1 MDTFLRLTIFGL
13 ATGSI
18 YAVAASGL
26 VLTYTTSGIFNFAH
40 GAIAMMGAFMY
51 WELRVNQGLPTP
63 LALVLVLL
71 VFGPLMGVLI
81 ERLLIRRLRGA
92 SLAATLVATVGLL
105 AALIGISQAV
115 WEPTT
120 RVIRPFFDPE
130 GFWFAG
136 VFVSWHR
143 LIILIT
149 AVVVA
154 LGLWLLLHRTRVGVG
169 MRALVDDPDLLALSG
184 LGPARASTLSWAIG
198 ASLATL
204 AGVLISAL
212 LSLDA
217 ILLTLLV
224 INAYAAAVVGRLR
237 SIPLTFAGA
246 MMLGLL
252 QSYAV
257 QYLPKLFAG
266 DVFPDWLT
274 GVYDGIPVIVLFA
287 VLLLLPHARLSEAS
301 LVRRLVPVKVP
312 SLRRSLIAGAVLVA
326 LAVFV
331 SGQLSDLNLN
341 RVGTG
346 IALGII
352 VLSLVPLTGYGGQVA
367 LCQLTF
373 AGLGAVC
380 VDRWG
385 EGGSPLGWLLAILIP
400 AAVGALIALP
410 ALRLQGLYLA
420 LSTLAFAVLMDKM
433 VFPTEDFFYIGTT
446 TVDRLDLPVVSL
458 ESRRAWFVL
467 LAVVYA
473 ALAALVLVLRRGPF
487 GRQLIASRDSPAACA
502 TLGLGLTRTKFV
514 VFSLSAAMAGLGGA
528 LYAGMKIGISA
539 ENFTMSAG
547 LSILLLAVIGGIET
561 TSGPLLAGLVFAGAE
576 VIADDYP
583 ALEWLP
589 TTGIAVVAIA
599 LAFHPDGVFIEGGR
613 RLLQLVRPD
622 RGGTQPIRLSLGWQ
636 DASAPVVSAPAVPP
650 ASDLVHAR
658 TGRASGEEEV
668 APDGAPRG

>member
-1 MDTFLRLTIFGL
+1 VDTFLRLTIFGL

-40 GAIAMMGAFMY
+40 GAIAMMGGFMY
-51 WELRVNQGLPTP
+51 WELRVNRGLPTVVA
-63 LALVLVLL
+63 LALVLLA
-71 VFGPLMGVLI
+71 FGPLLGILI
-81 ERLLIRRLRGA
+81 ERVLIRRLRGA
-92 SLAATLVATVGLL
+92 SLAVTLVATVGLL
-105 AALIGISQAV
+105 AALIGVSQSV

-120 RVIRPFFDPE
+120 RVIRPFFDPD
-130 GFWFAG
+130 GFGVAG

-149 AVVVA
+149 AVLVA
-154 LGLWLLLHRTRVGVG
+154 VGLWALLHRTRVGIG

-184 LGPARASTLSWAIG
+184 LGPDRASTLSWAIG

-237 SIPLTFAGA
+237 SLPLTFAGA
-246 MMLGLL
+246 MFLGLL

-257 QYLPKLFAG
+257 EYMPKLFAD

-287 VLLLLPHARLSEAS
+287 VLLLLPHARLSETS
-301 LVRRLVPVKVP
+301 LVRRLTPVKVP
-312 SLRRSLIAGAVLVA
+312 SPRTSLLAGAVLVA
-326 LAVFV
+326 VAAVV
-331 SGQLSDLNLN
+331 SAQLSDLNLN

-373 AGLGAVC
+373 AGLGVVC

-385 EGGSPLGWLLAILIP
+385 EGGSPVGWVLAIAIP
-400 AAVGALIALP
+400 AGVGALIALP

-433 VFPTEDFFYIGTT
+433 VFPTESFFYIGTT
-446 TVDRLDLPVVSL
+446 TVDRLDLPFVSL
-458 ESRRAWFVL
+458 ESRRAWFVF
-467 LAVVYA
+467 LAVAYA
-473 ALAALVLVLRRGPF
+473 ALAVLVLALRRGPF
-487 GRQLIASRDSPAACA
+487 GRQLIA
-502 TLGLGLTRTKFV
+502 
-514 VFSLSAAMAGLGGA
+514 
-528 LYAGMKIGISA
+528 
-539 ENFTMSAG
+539 
-547 LSILLLAVIGGIET
+547 
-561 TSGPLLAGLVFAGAE
+561 
-576 VIADDYP
+576 
-583 ALEWLP
+583 
-589 TTGIAVVAIA
+589 
-599 LAFHPDGVFIEGGR
+599 
-613 RLLQLVRPD
+613 
-622 RGGTQPIRLSLGWQ
+622 
-636 DASAPVVSAPAVPP
+636 
-650 ASDLVHAR
+650 
-658 TGRASGEEEV
+658 
-668 APDGAPRG
+668 